1 MNTRMVLLA
10 VFAVV
15 SAAVTFFLAK
25 TWIDSQRDE
34 MRRQAESM
42 KSTTTESVNVLVAK
56 SNLPQGLI
64 LAREHVEW
72 IPWPE
77 KGVSKNYLMEGRE
90 KVDDIIGNVVR
101 GGIIAGEPIAKGR
114 VIAPGDRGFLAAVLR
129 PDMRAISIK
138 VKPETSVSGFIKPGD
153 QVDLLLMHSA
163 TPPNADPPIEH
174 KVVES
179 VLNDVRVIAVD
190 QRPDDQ
196 NGSASLSK
204 TITLEVTKK
213 QAEIVMVATQIG
225 RLSVVLRSLARP
237 EAHPD
242 QIAKAPERTTR
253 TWDSEASR
261 VLPPLGSP
269 TNKMQVI
276 RGANADNVAI
286 PFAGGNRGGIT
297 LFAPGGATTFAP
309 NAAATATAG
318 ANAGSEAAR
327 VITP

>member
-10 VFAVV
+10 VFAVI

-34 MRRQAESM
+34 MRRHAESM

-72 IPWPE
+72 LPWPE

-114 VIAPGDRGFLAAVLR
+114 VIAPGDRGFMAAVLR
-129 PDMRAISIK
+129 PDMRAVSIK
-138 VKPETSVSGFIKPGD
+138 VKPETSVSGFVKPGD
-153 QVDLLLMHSA
+153 HVDLLLLHSA
-163 TPPNADPPIEH
+163 TPPNADPPVSH
-174 KVVES
+174 KLAETI
-179 VLNDVRVIAVD
+179 LNDIRVIAID

-196 NGSASLSK
+196 NGSASVSK

-213 QAEIVMVATQIG
+213 QAEIVLVATQLG
-225 RLSVVLRSLARP
+225 TMSVVLRSLARP
-237 EAHPD
+237 DAHPD
-242 QIAKAPERTTR
+242 QIAKAPERKTR

-276 RGANADNVAI
+276 RGVDADNVAI
-286 PFAGGNRGGIT
+286 PFVTNNPGGGIT
-297 LFAPGGATTFAP
+297 LFAPGAAT
-309 NAAATATAG
+309 TATAG
-318 ANAGSEAAR
+318 AEAGANAAR

>member
-15 SAAVTFFLAK
+15 SAAVTFLLAK

-34 MRRQAESM
+34 MRRHAESM

-72 IPWPE
+72 KPWPE

-90 KVDDIIGNVVR
+90 KLDDIIGNVVR
-101 GGIIAGEPIAKGR
+101 GGILAGEPIAKGR

-129 PDMRAISIK
+129 PDMRAVSIK
-138 VKPETSVSGFIKPGD
+138 VKAETSVSGFIKPGD
-153 QVDLLLMHSA
+153 QVDLLLIHSA
-163 TPPNADPPIEH
+163 TPPNADPPVPH
-174 KVVES
+174 KLAETILS
-179 VLNDVRVIAVD
+179 DIRVIAVD

-196 NGSASLSK
+196 SGSASVSK

-213 QAEIVMVATQIG
+213 QAEIVLVSTQIG
-225 RLSVVLRSLARP
+225 TMSVVLRSLARP
-237 EAHPD
+237 DVHPD
-242 QIAKAPERTTR
+242 QIAKAPDLKTR

-269 TNKMQVI
+269 TNQMQVI
-276 RGANADNVAI
+276 RGVESNNVAI
-286 PFAGGNRGGIT
+286 PFVSGNNGSIT
-297 LFAPGGATTFAP
+297 LFAPG
-309 NAAATATAG
+309 AAATATAG
-318 ANAGSEAAR
+318 VNAGATAAK